1 VFNNYL
7 VSALRSLVRNKL
19 FGAINVIGLGV
30 GLAACALIILF
41 VKHEFSYDNQFTDVE
56 RLYRIEA
63 TANIPG
69 RQSNASPNF
78 FGATFDLLPGDYE
91 EVESIVRMQQRGGTV
106 IKGETATPETFTYVD
121 PGFLTMFD
129 FDLIEGERDGI
140 LDAPGM
146 IVLTEEMAIKHL
158 GEGPW
163 LGRTVTV
170 NHIYLRELKVTGVL
184 KNLPGNTHFKF
195 DFLMGIDKLTYAP
208 QLASGSTDLDRWNG
222 LPFGVYIK
230 LKPGRS
236 IESMAASI
244 DDWVDK
250 YFPAQIQAL
259 VGIKG
264 SELFTPR
271 LMPVRDIHMFS
282 PVQFDMRPP
291 GKLSVIVG
299 FGGISLLILVIACIN
314 FMNLATAASTLRARE
329 VALRKVMGANRKQ
342 LFIQFEIES
351 LIPAFA
357 GLLFAMVAIELI
369 LPTFSEYT
377 DRQLSSAS
385 MTDPVVLSM
394 LVGLAMVVGLLS
406 GLHPALIM
414 SGFRPGKILQ
424 SNQSE
429 TGISSGLRSTLV
441 LFQFMISAALIIIT
455 LLVYI
460 QTDYARSV
468 NLGYDNSNQL
478 TVRGVGRQQEAES
491 LETLTNVITK
501 LPGVRSVSLSS
512 FTPGDGPNTGLSL
525 RVPGVSERL
534 IIFYRSV
541 YPRFFSQ
548 FDVQPVAGRLLSD
561 EFAGDRATFVANP
574 NVIQEQ
580 QVNVVINEAA
590 VRILGFGSPQE
601 AISKVYYRGSENEIT
616 STIVGV
622 IPNVHFGSPRAQVD
636 GEIYMYLPDQVTD
649 LLVSF
654 DPDEFQSV
662 SGAIEEKVA
671 AMFPRIQ
678 TRIQHLQ
685 DNIADQYREEK
696 VQSTLLA
703 MFSGLAI
710 VIACMGLFGLASL
723 TIARRTREIGVRK
736 VMGASS
742 REIVALLLM
751 QFSKPVLIANI
762 IAWPFCWYAVNQWLD
777 RFEYRIELLPWFLG
791 IILLAI
797 IATLLLAWV
806 TVATH
811 AFKVSRASPIFA
823 LRYE

>member
-1 VFNNYL
+1 
-7 VSALRSLVRNKL
+7 
-19 FGAINVIGLGV
+19 
-30 GLAACALIILF
+30 
-41 VKHEFSYDNQFTDVE
+41 
-56 RLYRIEA
+56 
-63 TANIPG
+63 
-69 RQSNASPNF
+69 
-78 FGATFDLLPGDYE
+78 
-91 EVESIVRMQQRGGTV
+91 M
-106 IKGETATPETFTYVD
+106 
-121 PGFLTMFD
+121 
-129 FDLIEGERDGI
+129 
-140 LDAPGM
+140 
-146 IVLTEEMAIKHL
+146 
-158 GEGPW
+158 
-163 LGRTVTV
+163 
-170 NHIYLRELKVTGVL
+170 
-184 KNLPGNTHFKF
+184 
-195 DFLMGIDKLTYAP
+195 
-208 QLASGSTDLDRWNG
+208 
-222 LPFGVYIK
+222 
-230 LKPGRS
+230 
-236 IESMAASI
+236 
-244 DDWVDK
+244 
-250 YFPAQIQAL
+250 
-259 VGIKG
+259 
-264 SELFTPR
+264 
-271 LMPVRDIHMFS
+271 
-282 PVQFDMRPP
+282 
-291 GKLSVIVG
+291 
-299 FGGISLLILVIACIN
+299 
-314 FMNLATAASTLRARE
+314 
-329 VALRKVMGANRKQ
+329 
-342 LFIQFEIES
+342 
-351 LIPAFA
+351 
-357 GLLFAMVAIELI
+357 
-369 LPTFSEYT
+369 
-377 DRQLSSAS
+377 
-385 MTDPVVLSM
+385 
-394 LVGLAMVVGLLS
+394 
-406 GLHPALIM
+406 
-414 SGFRPGKILQ
+414 
-424 SNQSE
+424 
-429 TGISSGLRSTLV
+429 
-441 LFQFMISAALIIIT
+441 
-455 LLVYI
+455 
-460 QTDYARSV
+460 
-468 NLGYDNSNQL
+468 
-478 TVRGVGRQQEAES
+478 
-491 LETLTNVITK
+491 
-501 LPGVRSVSLSS
+501 
-512 FTPGDGPNTGLSL
+512 
-525 RVPGVSERL
+525 
-534 IIFYRSV
+534 
-541 YPRFFSQ
+541 
-548 FDVQPVAGRLLSD
+548 
-561 EFAGDRATFVANP
+561 
-574 NVIQEQ
+574 IQEQ